1 MKRIA
6 VVAIAVALAG
16 CRPAGLEPTMG
27 MGVTGAVPNSWES
40 NPRFS
45 VSRIGIFA
53 DDVAYDGRRVAIVVI
68 DNKTG
73 QEFVGVSGVGIA
85 ELRAHSAGKSQ
96 VQDER

>member
-16 CRPAGLEPTMG
+16 CGPEPTMG
-27 MGVTGAVPNSWES
+27 MGVTGTVPNSWES

-45 VSRIGIFA
+45 VSRVGVFK
-53 DDVAYDGRRVAIVVI
+53 DDIAYDGRRGIYVVI

-85 ELRAHSAGKSQ
+85 ELGAHSAGKSR

>member
-6 VVAIAVALAG
+6 IVAIAVALAG
-16 CRPAGLEPTMG
+16 CGPEPTME
-27 MGVTGAVPNSWES
+27 MGVAGTVPNSWES

-45 VSRIGIFA
+45 VSCVGVFKDDIAYNSRRGI
-53 DDVAYDGRRVAIVVI
+53 YVVI

-85 ELRAHSAGKSQ
+85 ELGSHSAGKTQ
-96 VQDER
+96 VPDER

>member
-16 CRPAGLEPTMG
+16 CGPEPTMG
-27 MGVTGAVPNSWES
+27 MGVTSTVPNSWVS

-45 VSRIGIFA
+45 VSRVGVFK
-53 DDVAYDGRRVAIVVI
+53 DDTAYDGRRGIYVVI

-85 ELRAHSAGKSQ
+85 ELGIHIVGKSSIP
-96 VQDER
+96 DER

>member
-16 CRPAGLEPTMG
+16 CGPEPTMG
-27 MGVTGAVPNSWES
+27 MGVTSTVPNSWES

-45 VSRIGIFA
+45 VARVGVFK
-53 DDVAYDGRRVAIVVI
+53 DDIAYDGRRGIYVVI

-85 ELRAHSAGKSQ
+85 ELGAHNAGKTR